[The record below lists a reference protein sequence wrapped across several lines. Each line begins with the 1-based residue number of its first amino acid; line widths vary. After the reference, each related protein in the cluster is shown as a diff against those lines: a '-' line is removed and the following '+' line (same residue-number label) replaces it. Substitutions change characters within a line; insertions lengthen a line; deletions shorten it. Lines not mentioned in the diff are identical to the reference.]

1 MTDVSARA
9 PESEPVAVVGGGS
22 WGTALAVHMARRG
35 GPVRLWVRDPARA
48 AEIAAVRQNERYLP
62 GVALDASVRVT
73 ASGSEA
79 LAGSGLV
86 VVAVPSHG
94 VADVMTRLA
103 HEMPPRALIVSA
115 TKGLEPARGLRVSQ
129 VLAEIVPG
137 RPVAVLSGPSFA
149 REVAAG
155 LPTALVVAAE
165 DEDVARRVQ
174 RRLASRELRLYTNRD
189 VIGVEMAGAL
199 KNVMAI
205 AAGLSDSLG
214 LGDNARAALIT
225 RGLAE
230 MTRIGVAVGASA
242 PTFAGLAGLG
252 DLVLTCT
259 GALSRNR
266 ALGLAVG
273 SGQSPAQAEAGT
285 PMVAEGARTVHAAL
299 GLARRA
305 AIAAPICEAVA
316 AVLEAGVPPAQAVAT
331 LLSRQLRPEEEASL
345 QHA

>member
-1 MTDVSARA
+1 VSDARA
-9 PESEPVAVVGGGS
+9 VGPGPVAVIGGGS
-22 WGTALAVHMARRG
+22 WGTALAVQVARRG
-35 GPVRLWVRDPARA
+35 DAVSLWMRDPLRA
-48 AEIAAVRQNERYLP
+48 AEIAALRRNECYLP
-62 GVALDASVRVT
+62 GAVLAPSVRVT
-73 ASGSEA
+73 ASGREA
-79 LAGSGLV
+79 LAGSALV
-86 VVAVPSHG
+86 LVAVPSHG

-103 HEMPPRALIVSA
+103 PEVSPGTVVVSA
-115 TKGLEPARGLRVSQ
+115 TKGLEPVRGLRVSQ
-129 VLAEIVPG
+129 LLGALLPG

-155 LPTALVVAAE
+155 LPTALVVAAGD
-165 DEDVARRVQ
+165 DEVARGVQ
-174 RRLASRELRLYTNRD
+174 QRLASPEFRLYTNRD

-225 RGLAE
+225 RGLTE

-242 PTFAGLAGLG
+242 RTFAGLAGLG

-266 ALGLAVG
+266 SLGLAVG
-273 SGQSPAQAEAGT
+273 SGQSPAVAEASI
-285 PMVAEGARTVHAAL
+285 PMVVEGVRTVRAAL
-299 GLARRA
+299 ALARA
-305 AIAAPICEAVA
+305 AGVVAPICEAVA
-316 AVLEAGVPPAQAVAT
+316 AVLGAGVPAAEAVT
-331 LLSRQLRPEEEASL
+331 SLLSRELRPEEEASL